1 MTYKKLQVMIIN
13 YRDYKTFD
21 IKAITEAV
29 FHELLP
35 LDSLDK
41 FIERSYRTLRFHAP
55 LKAVSYKSR
64 FPRPL

>member
-1 MTYKKLQVMIIN
+1 MTYKKLQVMIIT
-13 YRDYKTFD
+13 YRDYETFD
-21 IKAITEAV
+21 IKAFREALL
-29 FHELLP
+29 HELLP